1 MIEFGDRIYKD
12 AMMRHELCWMCLS
25 TRKPLKKVE
34 YHKLN
39 KKQIMV
45 CKNCI
50 AMNGHK
56 IVKGAESLC
65 TN

>member
-1 MIEFGDRIYKD
+1 MVKPVENIGKP
-12 AMMRHELCWMCLS
+12 S
-25 TRKPLKKVE
+25 KNVRKPLKKVE

-45 CKNCI
+45 CKDCI